1 MIGFP
6 RTAVRRHRA
15 LATAIAIE
23 RLVDDR
29 VAAVLSLPEE
39 SRGRHADHLAEL
51 VFLAEAHRAYGK
63 GWLSKRE
70 LDRRSAATSRRLHA
84 LRVPMPSGAP
94 LTDRE

>member
-15 LATAIAIE
+15 LATAAAIE

-29 VAAVLSLPEE
+29 VAAVHGLPEE

-51 VFLAEAHRAYGK
+51 VFLAEAYRAFGK
-63 GWLSKRE
+63 GWLGKRE
-70 LDRRSAATSRRLHA
+70 LDRRAAAASRRLNA
-84 LRVPMPSGAP
+84 LRVPMPTGAP
-94 LTDRE
+94 LTDRD